1 MVGKVR
7 NYTQKNETVQLSH
20 EIQKNNSK
28 WTEKL
33 NRHFFQRENTDGQ
46 QAFEKMLIT
55 NDQGNANQ
63 NLTEVSPETC

>member
-1 MVGKVR
+1 VL
-7 NYTQKNETVQLSH
+7 LSH

-33 NRHFFQRENTDGQ
+33 NRHFFQRENADGQ

-55 NDQGNANQ
+55 SDQENSNQ
-63 NLTEVSPETC
+63 NHNEVSPETC